1 MDAERYSGGDMPKV
15 KIEAELSDEFYRAY
29 EREAKRKG
37 VKMKDLVE
45 RTVNGLL
52 EELEHDEE
60 ESSISMS

>member
-1 MDAERYSGGDMPKV
+1 MDTEGYSGGDMPKV
-15 KIEAELSDEFYRAY
+15 TIEAALSEEFYRAY

-45 RTVNGLL
+45 QTVNDLL
-52 EELEHDEE
+52 EELEHEEE

>member
-1 MDAERYSGGDMPKV
+1 MPKLT
-15 KIEAELSDEFYRAY
+15 IEAELSEEFYRAY

-37 VKMKDLVE
+37 VNMKDLVE

>member
-1 MDAERYSGGDMPKV
+1 MPKV
-15 KIEAELSDEFYRAY
+15 TIEAELSEECYRAY

-37 VKMKDLVE
+37 VKMKELVE

-52 EELEHDEE
+52 EELEREEE